1 METQETT
8 LKQFVEKH
16 GIKFEC
22 RQVDSRKDGVMS
34 DSPRHFRCRISKA
47 NAGYTV
53 STETEHR
60 ALGTMRSFGLYFS
73 QGMGHTDN
81 PTLIEVLDCLAVD
94 ASGYEN
100 AVSATSSYQ
109 NRGGV
114 SGSSF
119 VNWAEEYG
127 YSEDSRAAE
136 KIFKTVKR
144 QANQLKRVLGE
155 EAYQELLYN
164 TERL

>member
-1 METQETT
+1 METKT
-8 LKQFVEKH
+8 LTLDQFADRWQ
-16 GIKFEC
+16 IKFSGH
-22 RQVDSRKDGVMS
+22 RVNTRPDALMS
-34 DSPRHFRCRISKA
+34 DIPMRHFRVRIGCGR
-47 NAGYTV
+47 N
-53 STETEHR
+53 
-60 ALGTMRSFGLYFS
+60 SFGLYFS
-73 QGMGHTDN
+73 QGMGHTEN
-81 PTLIEVLDCLAVD
+81 PKLIEVLDCLASD

-100 AVSATSSYQ
+100 AQAATSSYQ

-127 YSEDSRAAE
+127 YDTDSRAAE

-164 TERL
+164 TERMYLSAK